1 MKFEIGLTNQIK
13 VSFYYTYSMR
23 KQNLK
28 KANKTVEIDA
38 SFHASE
44 TQSRWRMQSVAL
56 AIYTKVI
63 TPHNGVELNLKF
75 RESKQTY

>member
-1 MKFEIGLTNQIK
+1 
-13 VSFYYTYSMR
+13 MR

-28 KANKTVEIDA
+28 KANKTAEIDA

-63 TPHNGVELNLKF
+63 IADIGVGLNLKF
-75 RESKQTY
+75 WEGKQTY